1 MLNSKMKP
9 IALAVG
15 AAFAT
20 SLAAGVAVADEADV
34 NPFEV
39 QVLAEG
45 TLLADAH
52 KEGGCGE
59 DKAEGDS
66 EGSCGEGKCGDAEGG
81 ESEGDEPAEDT
92 EEPAAPE
99 A

>member
-20 SLAAGVAVADEADV
+20 SLATGVAVDDEADV

-66 EGSCGEGKCGDAEGG
+66 EGSCGEGKCGEGDG
-81 ESEGDEPAEDT
+81 GSEGDEPAEDT
-92 EEPAAPE
+92 EEPAPE